1 MIEVGQLLKR
11 GGYRIKVLNTI
22 NFSKSMRYNP
32 FAYLHSEKDILKL
45 VNTIIAN
52 TKGDGE
58 KSAEDFWVKSERLF
72 YTALI
77 GYIWYEA
84 PENEKNFTTL
94 LEMINASEAREDD
107 AEFQSPVDEMFAR
120 LAEKEPE
127 HFAVRQYQKFLLSA
141 GKTRSSILISCG
153 ARLAPFDI
161 REVREL
167 METDEMELDTLGDRK
182 TALFLIMSDTD
193 TTFNFILAMLQS
205 QLINLLCDRA
215 DDVYGGRLPVHVRLI
230 LDEFAN
236 IGQIPNFDKLIAT
249 IRSREISA
257 SIILQSQSQLKS
269 IYKDAADIISDNCDC
284 TLFLSGRGKNAKEI
298 SDALGKETIDSYNT
312 SENRGSQTSHGLN
325 YQKLGKELMSQDEIA
340 VMDGGKCIL
349 QVRGVRPFF
358 SEKYDITRHPQYK
371 YLSDADKK
379 NAFDVDGYLA
389 AMRRRQRQVVTQEE
403 VFDFYEIDLSDEE
416 ETGES
421 DAAEE

>member
-1 MIEVGQLLKR
+1 M
-11 GGYRIKVLNTI
+11 
-22 NFSKSMRYNP
+22 
-32 FAYLHSEKDILKL
+32 
-45 VNTIIAN
+45 
-52 TKGDGE
+52 
-58 KSAEDFWVKSERLF
+58 
-72 YTALI
+72 
-77 GYIWYEA
+77 
-84 PENEKNFTTL
+84 
-94 LEMINASEAREDD
+94 
-107 AEFQSPVDEMFAR
+107 
-120 LAEKEPE
+120 
-127 HFAVRQYQKFLLSA
+127 
-141 GKTRSSILISCG
+141 
-153 ARLAPFDI
+153 
-161 REVREL
+161 
-167 METDEMELDTLGDRK
+167 
-182 TALFLIMSDTD
+182 
-193 TTFNFILAMLQS
+193 
-205 QLINLLCDRA
+205 
-215 DDVYGGRLPVHVRLI
+215 RLI
-230 LDEFAN
+230 LDKFTN

-298 SDALGKETIDSYNT
+298 SDALGRETIDSYNT

-403 VFDFYEIDLSDEE
+403 VFDFYKIDLSDEE
-416 ETGES
+416 ETGEA

>member
-1 MIEVGQLLKR
+1 M
-11 GGYRIKVLNTI
+11 
-22 NFSKSMRYNP
+22 
-32 FAYLHSEKDILKL
+32 
-45 VNTIIAN
+45 
-52 TKGDGE
+52 
-58 KSAEDFWVKSERLF
+58 
-72 YTALI
+72 
-77 GYIWYEA
+77 
-84 PENEKNFTTL
+84 
-94 LEMINASEAREDD
+94 
-107 AEFQSPVDEMFAR
+107 
-120 LAEKEPE
+120 
-127 HFAVRQYQKFLLSA
+127 
-141 GKTRSSILISCG
+141 
-153 ARLAPFDI
+153 
-161 REVREL
+161 
-167 METDEMELDTLGDRK
+167 
-182 TALFLIMSDTD
+182 
-193 TTFNFILAMLQS
+193 
-205 QLINLLCDRA
+205 
-215 DDVYGGRLPVHVRLI
+215 RLI

-298 SDALGKETIDSYNT
+298 SDALGRETIDSYNT

-416 ETGES
+416 ETGEA
-421 DAAEE
+421 DVAEE

>member
-1 MIEVGQLLKR
+1 
-11 GGYRIKVLNTI
+11 
-22 NFSKSMRYNP
+22 
-32 FAYLHSEKDILKL
+32 
-45 VNTIIAN
+45 
-52 TKGDGE
+52 
-58 KSAEDFWVKSERLF
+58 
-72 YTALI
+72 
-77 GYIWYEA
+77 
-84 PENEKNFTTL
+84 
-94 LEMINASEAREDD
+94 
-107 AEFQSPVDEMFAR
+107 
-120 LAEKEPE
+120 
-127 HFAVRQYQKFLLSA
+127 
-141 GKTRSSILISCG
+141 
-153 ARLAPFDI
+153 
-161 REVREL
+161 
-167 METDEMELDTLGDRK
+167 
-182 TALFLIMSDTD
+182 
-193 TTFNFILAMLQS
+193 MLQS

-416 ETGES
+416 ETGEA